1 MIDNAMC
8 QDMLTD
14 TLRWGSEQGNTET
27 VMRMAP
33 HVVIRLEAY
42 EQAIRDLRHLL
53 DEESY
58 PQYDPNTGKSCRI
71 VGIKSVNKILE
82 GVPTVR

>member
-14 TLRWGSEQGNTET
+14 TLRWSHEQGDTGT
-27 VMRMAP
+27 MLRTIP
-33 HVVIRLEAY
+33 HVVSRLKDY
-42 EQAIRDLRHLL
+42 EKAIRDLRHLL
-53 DEESY
+53 AEESF
-58 PQYDPNTGKSCRI
+58 PQYDPETQKSCRI
-71 VGIKSVNKILE
+71 VGVKSVNKILE